1 MRKSLLDFCLETGR
15 DELLSQW
22 DEHLNGPLTAA
33 DITYG
38 SKRKVWWRCAKGH
51 EWQAS
56 AGSRTI
62 KDTGCPVCAG
72 KRVCPGENDLASLFP
87 KFASQWHR
95 EKNGALRPEQVT
107 PNSNRRVWWRCSLGH
122 EWQAVVA
129 ARTSNG
135 SGCPY
140 CAGRKVLTGFNDL
153 ATRKPLLAK
162 QWHPELNGELTP
174 EMFTTGSH
182 RKVWWQCHDGHVWKA
197 VIYSR
202 TGPKRSGCP
211 VCAGRDKSVS
221 LYRTLASEQKP
232 LEEAIGDENNE
243 NPVEAHVDPA
253 ASAHAVG
260 RHSFTVGLGSG
271 WT

>member
-15 DELLSQW
+15 DKLLSQW

-87 KFASQWHR
+87 KFAVQWHR

-107 PNSNRRVWWRCSLGH
+107 PNSNRRVWW
-122 EWQAVVA
+122 Q
-129 ARTSNG
+129 
-135 SGCPY
+135 CP
-140 CAGRKVLTGFNDL
+140 
-153 ATRKPLLAK
+153 
-162 QWHPELNGELTP
+162 
-174 EMFTTGSH
+174 
-182 RKVWWQCHDGHVWKA
+182 DGHVWRA

-202 TGPKRSGCP
+202 SGPQKSGCP
-211 VCAGRDKSVS
+211 ICAGRDSKK
-221 LYRTLASEQKP
+221 TPKFTK
-232 LEEAIGDENNE
+232 
-243 NPVEAHVDPA
+243 VDNQHEKEFNKA
-253 ASAHAVG
+253 WV
-260 RHSFTVGLGSG
+260 LC
-271 WT
+271 

>member
-122 EWQAVVA
+122 EL
-129 ARTSNG
+129 SLIHI
-135 SGCPY
+135 SEP
-140 CAGRKVLTGFNDL
+140 
-153 ATRKPLLAK
+153 TR
-162 QWHPELNGELTP
+162 
-174 EMFTTGSH
+174 
-182 RKVWWQCHDGHVWKA
+182 
-197 VIYSR
+197 
-202 TGPKRSGCP
+202 RS
-211 VCAGRDKSVS
+211 
-221 LYRTLASEQKP
+221 
-232 LEEAIGDENNE
+232 
-243 NPVEAHVDPA
+243 
-253 ASAHAVG
+253 
-260 RHSFTVGLGSG
+260 
-271 WT
+271 

>member
-1 MRKSLLDFCLETGR
+1 MRYLGGDIRLRKSLLDFCLETGR

-140 CAGRKVLTGFNDL
+140 CAGRKVLAGFNDL

-162 QWHPELNGELTP
+162 QWHPKLNGSLTP
-174 EMFTTGSH
+174 EMVTSGSH
-182 RKVWWQCHDGHVWKA
+182 RKVWWQCPDGHVWRA

-202 TGPKRSGCP
+202 SGPQKSGCP
-211 VCAGRDKSVS
+211 ICAGRENV
-221 LYRTLASEQKP
+221 RTLRIFKEDYA
-232 LEEAIGDENNE
+232 NE
-243 NPVEAHVDPA
+243 KEF
-253 ASAHAVG
+253 SQ
-260 RHSFTVGLGSG
+260 GLGHAAG
-271 WT
+271 PGYVDRGFDDLRAGLAGG

>member
-87 KFASQWHR
+87 KFAVQWHR

-140 CAGRKVLTGFNDL
+140 RCCQNSG
-153 ATRKPLLAK
+153 TR
-162 QWHPELNGELTP
+162 N
-174 EMFTTGSH
+174 
-182 RKVWWQCHDGHVWKA
+182 
-197 VIYSR
+197 
-202 TGPKRSGCP
+202 
-211 VCAGRDKSVS
+211 
-221 LYRTLASEQKP
+221 
-232 LEEAIGDENNE
+232 
-243 NPVEAHVDPA
+243 
-253 ASAHAVG
+253 
-260 RHSFTVGLGSG
+260 
-271 WT
+271 

>member
-38 SKRKVWWRCAKGH
+38 SKRKVWWRC
-51 EWQAS
+51 
-56 AGSRTI
+56 
-62 KDTGCPVCAG
+62 
-72 KRVCPGENDLASLFP
+72 
-87 KFASQWHR
+87 
-95 EKNGALRPEQVT
+95 
-107 PNSNRRVWWRCSLGH
+107 SLGH

-153 ATRKPLLAK
+153 ATREPLLAK
-162 QWHPELNGELTP
+162 QWHPKLNGSLTP
-174 EMFTTGSH
+174 EMVTPGSH
-182 RKVWWQCHDGHVWKA
+182 RKVWWQCPDGHVWRA

-202 TGPKRSGCP
+202 SGPQKSGCP
-211 VCAGRDKSVS
+211 ICAGRDSKRWLEKRDCKCMMTSGLSPRLSLVS
-221 LYRTLASEQKP
+221 KLK
-232 LEEAIGDENNE
+232 
-243 NPVEAHVDPA
+243 
-253 ASAHAVG
+253 
-260 RHSFTVGLGSG
+260 
-271 WT
+271 

>member
-1 MRKSLLDFCLETGR
+1 MRYLGGDIRLRKSLLDFCLETGR

-140 CAGRKVLTGFNDL
+140 CAGRKVLAGFNDL
-153 ATRKPLLAK
+153 ATREPLLAK
-162 QWHPELNGELTP
+162 QWHPKLNGSLTP
-174 EMFTTGSH
+174 EMVTPGSH
-182 RKVWWQCHDGHVWKA
+182 RKVWWQCPDGHVWRA

-202 TGPKRSGCP
+202 SGPQKSGCP
-211 VCAGRDKSVS
+211 ICAGRDSKRWLEKRDCKCMMTSGLSPRLSLVS
-221 LYRTLASEQKP
+221 KLY
-232 LEEAIGDENNE
+232 
-243 NPVEAHVDPA
+243 
-253 ASAHAVG
+253 
-260 RHSFTVGLGSG
+260 
-271 WT
+271 

>member
-1 MRKSLLDFCLETGR
+1 MDNLYRSGARGKKSVRYLGGDIRLRKSLLDFCLETGR

-87 KFASQWHR
+87 KFAVQWHR

-140 CAGRKVLTGFNDL
+140 CAGRKVLAGFNDL

-162 QWHPELNGELTP
+162 QWHPKLNGSLTP
-174 EMFTTGSH
+174 EMVTPGSH
-182 RKVWWQCHDGHVWKA
+182 RKVWWQCPDGHVWRA

-202 TGPKRSGCP
+202 SGPQKSGCP
-211 VCAGRDKSVS
+211 ICAGRDSKRWLEKRDCKCMMTSGLSPRLSLVS
-221 LYRTLASEQKP
+221 KL
-232 LEEAIGDENNE
+232 
-243 NPVEAHVDPA
+243 
-253 ASAHAVG
+253 
-260 RHSFTVGLGSG
+260 
-271 WT
+271 